1 MSTNFDR
8 SAILRLQ
15 RDLGDLRSKEAA
27 EVKKQAELNQ
37 RINRAA
43 SNAARASSVSS
54 ADMYLREADR
64 HSRDMEQCHKR
75 HAAISDQIARKTQ
88 EAIRIQERL
97 SRTEA
102 AESKKRAQ
110 AEEQRQRQHDRKM
123 REMEKQ
129 LAGLTSGAAPL
140 MKPPVAPGESETH
153 DLFICHASEDKVDFA
168 DELATKAENAG
179 LNVWYDAFKIEWG
192 DSLRQKIDHGLAG
205 SYFGV
210 VVLSSNFFAKPWTN
224 YELDALVQKD
234 MSGEGRLLPI
244 WHKVTIDEIRKAS
257 PALAGRIALKTS
269 DVSTDEIVAKLLEM
283 RDQLR
288 GAG

>member
-1 MSTNFDR
+1 MSSNFDR
-8 SAILRLQ
+8 STISRLQ
-15 RDLGDLRSKEAA
+15 REISDLRSKEAA
-27 EVKKQAELNQ
+27 EIKRQADLNQ
-37 RINRAA
+37 RMNRAA
-43 SNAARASSVSS
+43 SNAARASNASTAS
-54 ADMYLREADR
+54 MHLREVER
-64 HSRDMEQCHKR
+64 HSRDLEQCHRR

-88 EAIRIQERL
+88 EAARIQDRL

-102 AESKKRAQ
+102 AESKKRTQ
-110 AEEQRQRQHDRKM
+110 AEEKRQREHNRKM
-123 REMEKQ
+123 GEMEKK
-129 LAGLTSGAAPL
+129 LADLTSGALPFI
-140 MKPPVAPGESETH
+140 KPPIAPGETETH
-153 DLFICHASEDKVDFA
+153 DLFICHASEDKADFA
-168 DELATKAENAG
+168 DELATKAKEAG
-179 LNVWYDAFKIEWG
+179 LNVWYDAFKIDWG

-257 PALAGRIALKTS
+257 PALAGRVALKTS
-269 DVSTDEIVAKLLEM
+269 DVSTDEIVEKLLEM

-288 GAG
+288 AAE